1 VPICSPWDLGRV
13 HACDKGPAQKYQ
25 ALLEAIN
32 EDRVPHFAK
41 GGKVKLTKAQQKAK
55 EAAKAESD
63 ARHDAMGDLTISHFG
78 HMAGYKRSEFGSAL
92 GKPDS
97 VSSLVNALN
106 QWRSIIK
113 KSTHGSTENKLLKQL
128 DATGRKLL
136 GYEKALTKVTASLDK
151 AKDKLNSLKD
161 AAASL
166 KDGVKSSLI
175 SSANITKGAGA
186 DSTTTLGSIRGQMTV
201 SRDKVVAFASALK
214 QLKAKG
220 YSKSII
226 QQVAEAG
233 VDGGGLE
240 TAGALLE
247 ASSSEVASINSVQGQ
262 IEKAAG
268 SAGKTTADAVYGA
281 AIAKQTAVVKLLTS
295 QQHSLQKSMEK
306 LTRAMEK
313 AIEKAFGKKATGG
326 IVGAAASGG
335 IRGGLTWVGEHGPE
349 LADLPVGSRVL
360 SNPDSMRRL
369 AAAQAPW
376 ASMLNTPRRSSAPAL
391 GAAPGCWFMA
401 SRSSFSSSIG
411 EQALRRGVGG
421 RRVVKQVRAR
431 GSIEATLK
439 PPRGR

>member
-1 VPICSPWDLGRV
+1 LSNGEFVMKKAAV
-13 HACDKGPAQKYQ
+13 DKYGEKFLQRLNDGQ
-25 ALLEAIN
+25 L
-32 EDRVPHFAK
+32 DMPHFAK
-41 GGKVKLTKAQQKAK
+41 GGKVKLSKAQKKAQA
-55 EAAKAESD
+55 AAKAESD

-106 QWRSIIK
+106 QWRGIIK
-113 KSTHGSTENKLLKQL
+113 KATHGSTENKLLKQL
-128 DATGRKLL
+128 DSTGRKLL

-175 SSANITKGAGA
+175 SSANITKGASA
-186 DSTTTLGSIRGQMTV
+186 DGTVTMSSIRSGMTA

-214 QLKAKG
+214 QLKSKG
-220 YSKSII
+220 FSASII

-247 ASSSEVASINSVQGQ
+247 ASSSEVSSINQVQGQ
-262 IEKAAG
+262 ISSAAG
-268 SAGKTTADAVYGA
+268 SAGKTTADSVYGT
-281 AIAKQTAVVKLLTS
+281 AIKAQTAIVKVLTKS
-295 QQHSLQKSMEK
+295 QDNLKKSMDK
-306 LTRAMEK
+306 LTKSMEK
-313 AIEKAFGKKATGG
+313 AIEKAFKGKASGG

-335 IRGGLTWVGEHGPE
+335 IRSGLTWVGEHGPE
-349 LADLPVGSRVL
+349 LAELPVGARVL

-369 AAAQAPW
+369 ASAQAPW
-376 ASMLNTPRRSSAPAL
+376 ASMLNTPRRAPAPAS
-391 GAAPGCWFMA
+391 AAGGFGGGDGQPIVIHVNIAGREF
-401 SRSSFSSSIG
+401 G
-411 EQALRRGVGG
+411 ELWVDTG
-421 RRVVKQVRAR
+421 RRQVQSR
-431 GSIEATLK
+431 GSIEATLR

>member
-1 VPICSPWDLGRV
+1 
-13 HACDKGPAQKYQ
+13 
-25 ALLEAIN
+25 
-32 EDRVPHFAK
+32 
-41 GGKVKLTKAQQKAK
+41 
-55 EAAKAESD
+55 
-63 ARHDAMGDLTISHFG
+63 
-78 HMAGYKRSEFGSAL
+78 
-92 GKPDS
+92 
-97 VSSLVNALN
+97 
-106 QWRSIIK
+106 
-113 KSTHGSTENKLLKQL
+113 
-128 DATGRKLL
+128 
-136 GYEKALTKVTASLDK
+136 
-151 AKDKLNSLKD
+151 
-161 AAASL
+161 
-166 KDGVKSSLI
+166 
-175 SSANITKGAGA
+175 
-186 DSTTTLGSIRGQMTV
+186 MTV

-335 IRGGLTWVGEHGPE
+335 IRSGLTLVGEQGPE
-349 LADLPVGSRVL
+349 LAELPVGTRVL

-369 AAAQAPW
+369 AATQAPW
-376 ASMLNTPRRSSAPAL
+376 ASMLSTPRRGSAPAL
-391 GAAPGCWFMA
+391 GAAPA
-401 SRSSFSSSIG
+401 SGDGKPIVIQLRIG
-411 EQALRRGVGG
+411 DKEFGELWVDAG
-421 RRVVKQVRAR
+421 RKQVRAR
-431 GSIEATLK
+431 GSIEATLR
-439 PPRGR
+439 PPR